1 MAFSLAMSAASA
13 EAMASPAL
21 ARAQS
26 DPGFAPG
33 FRTDPYWWDA
43 APRVGEPVRA
53 LPKSAE
59 IAIIGSG
66 YTGLSAALTLA
77 RAGRDVVIL
86 EQGSVGFGAS
96 SRNFGML
103 GRQYKYDF
111 TTLVEKFGVER
122 AKALYAGCN
131 QAFAFV
137 NGLIEREGIDCFHA
151 PSGRYIAAN
160 TPAQLEA
167 LDKELSA
174 REKHFG
180 HAFRMVSRAGQPAE
194 LVTDKFVG
202 GAVIPEHRTVHPGL
216 FHNGLAERVRTAGAA
231 IHSGTRVLSVS
242 RTGEGWQVATDRGTI
257 AARHLV
263 AATNG
268 YTGKATPW
276 LRRRV
281 VPIRAYMIA
290 TEPLDPP
297 VLANVLPSK
306 RGFHDC
312 AHEMEYARISPDGSR
327 LIYGALTGQ
336 VHDDLGKV
344 GLTLRRKMLRLFPQ
358 LGPVRVAHS
367 WTGQCAGTFDYFPHR
382 GRHEGMHFAM
392 GYCFGAGMPFGTWL
406 GNAVARGILG
416 EPAET
421 PLDEPEMPANP
432 LYWGRAWF
440 LPFYLRYQAWLDW
453 KDGVR
458 A

>member
-1 MAFSLAMSAASA
+1 MAFPRAMSAGGT
-13 EAMASPAL
+13 EGL
-21 ARAQS
+21 AAPVVARSQDVA
-26 DPGFAPG
+26 FMPG

-43 APRVGEPVRA
+43 APRVTEPVRA
-53 LPKSAE
+53 LPKSAD
-59 IAIIGSG
+59 IVIIGSG

-86 EQGSVGFGAS
+86 EQDSVGFGAS

-111 TTLVEKFGVER
+111 TTLVEKLGLER
-122 AKALYAGCN
+122 AKALYDGCN

-137 NGLIEREGIDCFHA
+137 NTLIEREGIDCFHA
-151 PSGRYIAAN
+151 PSGRYVAAN
-160 TPAQLEA
+160 TPAHLEA
-167 LDKELSA
+167 LEKELSA
-174 REKHFG
+174 RKQHFG
-180 HAFRMVSRAGQPAE
+180 HAFHMVSRSGQPTE
-194 LVTDKFVG
+194 LVTEKFVG

-216 FHNGLAERVRTAGAA
+216 LHNGLADRVRRAGAA
-231 IHSGTRVLSVS
+231 IHSGTRVLSVH
-242 RTGEGWQVATDRGTI
+242 RVGDGWQVETSRGVV
-257 AARHLV
+257 AAQHLV

-290 TEPLDPP
+290 TEPLDPAM
-297 VLANVLPSK
+297 LANVLPSR

-327 LIYGALTGQ
+327 IIYGALTGQ
-336 VHDDLGKV
+336 VHDDPRKV
-344 GLTLRRKMLRLFPQ
+344 ALILRRKMLKLFPQ
-358 LGPVRVAHS
+358 LGQVRVSHS

-406 GNAVARGILG
+406 GDAVARGILG

-458 A
+458 T